1 MSRTPRQAPDL
12 RTHREPPAER
22 DRALAVVCP
31 LSWCRAFHGEQCISR
46 THPGRPVDPHQ
57 HRLVAAG
64 VITPPNLEE
73 TA

>member
-1 MSRTPRQAPDL
+1 MLTPADC
-12 RTHREPPAER
+12 

-31 LSWCRAFHGEQCISR
+31 LIFCSALIGEWCISR
-46 THPGRPVDPHQ
+46 ISGQSVAPHQ

-73 TA
+73 QTA